1 MSSAFDTFR
10 KTMEILYRQKFGGTL
25 DALAASGI
33 GAATLL
39 SSPYFSG
46 VPTAA
51 GIPLAVGGAS
61 WLSWRLMEQIR
72 DKHLYDSKL
81 KIKSAK
87 SPLEVPVGES
97 SHKGILL
104 GYTTDDGRPIWLP
117 YSDGRKGDVKQ
128 HILMLGQS
136 GVGKTVAGSLMLLQ
150 HMMNG
155 GGACMIDA
163 KIDEDNI
170 DNFYRM
176 AAYCGR
182 ESEVLIIHAG
192 DPSRSN
198 TYNPILYGD
207 ADEVSA
213 RPLALIPSTETN
225 PGADHYKQSANQG
238 LVTLLTAIKSTG
250 LAYNFLDL
258 SILLMSPSALTYLEN
273 LVTEPDAKR
282 GLQLFLDQFRT
293 PQGGID
299 IKKLKDVF
307 GGIAGRLFTFGT
319 GNFGKITGSYSPEIN
334 LFDAITSNKLI
345 YLALPTMGKDVAATN
360 FAKMFIS
367 DLRTCAAWLQAL
379 PAERRPNP
387 PYFLFCDEAGSYI
400 NVNWNRMYEQLRSSG
415 IFMMAA
421 AQTLANFSA
430 LSDEL
435 AEMVIGNTWTKIFFQ
450 IGTQASALE
459 AAELIGKEIQILRT
473 LTHSG
478 SESQSASFL
487 RIEPESGLGKSAGV
501 AYGEREQEGYRV
513 TPDDLKALGRG
524 VCLATF
530 GGHNLYHLQIPKVD
544 FTPEFIAQYPKA
556 ITNRQRPKHVAGL
569 DLFKK
574 VDSFLS
580 QGQQRELAAT
590 ADDDAD
596 DFRSRGRRR

>member
-1 MSSAFDTFR
+1 MSAYDTFR
-10 KTMEILYRQKFGGTL
+10 RTMEHLYRQRFGGTV
-25 DALAASGI
+25 DTLAVSAI
-33 GAATLL
+33 GSAALL
-39 SSPYFSG
+39 STPYFSQVPTPAG
-46 VPTAA
+46 VP
-51 GIPLAVGGAS
+51 LAMGGAA
-61 WLSWRLMEQIR
+61 WLSWRLMEEIR
-72 DKHLYDSKL
+72 NKHLYQSKL
-81 KIKSAK
+81 KIRSAA
-87 SPLEVPVGES
+87 SPLEVPLGES
-97 SHKGILL
+97 TSKGILL

-182 ESEVLIIHAG
+182 ESDVLIIHAG

-207 ADEVSA
+207 PDEVAA

-250 LAYNFLDL
+250 LAYNFMDL
-258 SILLMSPSALTYLEN
+258 SILLMSPAALNYLEN

-282 GLQLFLDQFRT
+282 GLQIFLDQFRN
-293 PQGGID
+293 PQGQLD

-319 GNFGKITGSYSPEIN
+319 GNFGRITSSYSPEIN
-334 LFDAITSNKLI
+334 LFEAITSNKLI

-367 DLRTCAAWLQAL
+367 DLRTCAAWLQAM
-379 PAERRPNP
+379 PSERRPNP

-473 LTHSG
+473 LTQSG

-487 RIEPESGLGKSAGV
+487 RVEPESGLGKSSGI
-501 AYGEREQEGYRV
+501 AYGEREQEGYKV

-524 VCLATF
+524 RCLATF
-530 GGHNLYHLQIPKVD
+530 GGHNLFDLQVPKVD
-544 FTPEFIAQYPKA
+544 FTPEFIEQYPKA
-556 ITNRQRPKHVAGL
+556 ITNRTRPKHVAGL
-569 DLFKK
+569 DLFRKI
-574 VDSFLS
+574 DQFLS
-580 QGQQRELAAT
+580 SAQQKEMT
-590 ADDDAD
+590 EETESDD
-596 DFRSRGRRR
+596 DFRPRARRR